1 MQIAVEWTDAQ
12 RPLLLAALER
22 MERHHLT
29 AAIVSNDPAFATAL
43 LILTIPAIAY
53 VENRD
58 FVREA
63 GVEVERI
70 AANAGQAGGAPL
82 TGWRVWMP
90 GSPVGSQPF
99 ARGRE
104 TGAAGR
110 AAADAALRA
119 AGVLEAGR
127 SVVKSL

>member
-1 MQIAVEWTDAQ
+1 MNNSPRGMEGVMSRKQQDA
-12 RPLLLAALER
+12 R
-22 MERHHLT
+22 
-29 AAIVSNDPAFATAL
+29 
-43 LILTIPAIAY
+43 
-53 VENRD
+53 
-58 FVREA
+58 
-63 GVEVERI
+63 
-70 AANAGQAGGAPL
+70 GAPVDGSVISAWVYDHDGDWVRGEPHGAL
-82 TGWRVWMP
+82 VALVWAHGTGWRVWMP